1 MHLWATIARNK
12 IPILFSNSPKK
23 KMSDARTELVFAI
36 STVSFACNQVLA
48 MQRSDAAPGVA
59 AGTGPCRGGGG
70 AQWARIPRIRKP
82 RETQT
87 KNLNQP
93 KICTTF
99 GSHL

>member
-48 MQRSDAAPGVA
+48 MQRSDAAPVVA
-59 AGTGPCRGGGG
+59 AGRHRALQGGGHSG
-70 AQWARIPRIRKP
+70 PESP
-82 RETQT
+82 E
-87 KNLNQP
+87 
-93 KICTTF
+93 
-99 GSHL
+99 